1 VHADRAASWG
11 SNQEEILSRKDI
23 LSFSTANALSLIST
37 LACRLTYARFSFE
50 KLSFLEN
57 CFLYIK
63 NELLKR
69 KLFFNI

>member
-1 VHADRAASWG
+1 MQTGLRPGEATRKKSYL
-11 SNQEEILSRKDI
+11 EKDI

-63 NELLKR
+63 KKLLKR